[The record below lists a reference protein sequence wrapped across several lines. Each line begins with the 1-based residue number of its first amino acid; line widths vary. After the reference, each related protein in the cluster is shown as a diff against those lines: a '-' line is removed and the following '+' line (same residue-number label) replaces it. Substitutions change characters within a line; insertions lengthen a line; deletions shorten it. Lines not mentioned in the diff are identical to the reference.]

1 MIDLAEVMNNGV
13 GKRFQVGR
21 SIEMKGH
28 IVTKS
33 YRTFGTTNLKSC
45 FGNGGNVIERIIITQ
60 C

>member
-33 YRTFGTTNLKSC
+33 YRTFGTTNL
-45 FGNGGNVIERIIITQ
+45 
-60 C
+60 